1 MLFSDLQLREELL
14 LAIKEKGYQQP
25 TPIQEQ
31 AIPIILSGSDLLGG
45 AQTGTGKT
53 AGFTLPL
60 LHKLMQNHSKSA
72 KGRKVRGLILAPTRE
87 LAAQIAESVTGY
99 AKHLPLKTL
108 AVFGGVNISPQIKKL
123 RSGVDILIATPGRLL
138 DLYSQ
143 RAVDLTAVEIFVLDE
158 ADRMMDMGFIN
169 DIKEI
174 ISLVPKKKQSLLFS
188 ATFPKEIKSL
198 AESLLKSPQTIEVA
212 PNNTAAESVTQIIH
226 PVDTK
231 RKQELL
237 CHLIVS
243 EKWKQVLVFTRTKHS
258 ANKLTS
264 KLIDSGISADAIH
277 GNKSQSARSKAL
289 ADFKKGSLQVLVA
302 TDIVARGLDIQS
314 LPYVVNFELP
324 QAPEDYIHRIGRTG
338 RAGKE
343 GTAYSL
349 VSIDEKF
356 MLQDIER
363 LLKQKIPSVT
373 ISGFEPDPSI
383 APEPIQRGVHP
394 ARNKAFKARREAKQF
409 GKPKS
414 IKGPSS
420 FKSSPKKA
428 KLPFGKTR

>member
-1 MLFSDLQLREELL
+1 
-14 LAIKEKGYQQP
+14 
-25 TPIQEQ
+25 
-31 AIPIILSGSDLLGG
+31 
-45 AQTGTGKT
+45 
-53 AGFTLPL
+53 
-60 LHKLMQNHSKSA
+60 
-72 KGRKVRGLILAPTRE
+72 
-87 LAAQIAESVTGY
+87 
-99 AKHLPLKTL
+99 
-108 AVFGGVNISPQIKKL
+108 
-123 RSGVDILIATPGRLL
+123 
-138 DLYSQ
+138 
-143 RAVDLTAVEIFVLDE
+143 
-158 ADRMMDMGFIN
+158 
-169 DIKEI
+169 
-174 ISLVPKKKQSLLFS
+174 
-188 ATFPKEIKSL
+188 
-198 AESLLKSPQTIEVA
+198 
-212 PNNTAAESVTQIIH
+212 
-226 PVDTK
+226 
-231 RKQELL
+231 
-237 CHLIVS
+237 
-243 EKWKQVLVFTRTKHS
+243 
-258 ANKLTS
+258 
-264 KLIDSGISADAIH
+264 
-277 GNKSQSARSKAL
+277 
-289 ADFKKGSLQVLVA
+289 